1 MATEASSATTNSP
14 VSGFQ
19 FEVYT
24 LSNGVI
30 DPIPRDKVGFTE
42 VSGLTDETDAVE
54 YKEGNDLY
62 TDMLP
67 GMTKPQEL
75 TLAKGT
81 DRSNYLLSWRAFIK
95 ERYQLPGDDYRC
107 TLIVAMY
114 DRTGT
119 AKSSG
124 DGVSAELVR
133 MWRFEKAWPRSL
145 AQDDFNSTSSEINV
159 ERVILCYKGAPEIV
173 FPQPS
178 L

>member
-1 MATEASSATTNSP
+1 MATKGTGGVKTAP

-19 FEVYT
+19 FEVYSLT
-24 LSNGVI
+24 NGQI
-30 DPIPRDKVGFTE
+30 DPIPRNKVGFTE

-81 DRSNYLLSWRAFIK
+81 DRSNYLLSWRMLVK
-95 ERYQLPGDDYRC
+95 ERYQLPNQAYRC
-107 TLIVAMY
+107 SIIVAMY

-119 AKSSG
+119 PTSG
-124 DGVSAELVR
+124 DSPELIR
-133 MWRFEKAWPRSL
+133 MGRFNDAWPRSL
-145 AQDDFNSTSSEINV
+145 AQDDFSSTNSEINV
-159 ERVILCYKGAPEIV
+159 ERLVLCYRGAPEV
-173 FPQPS
+173 LFPAPA
-178 L
+178 